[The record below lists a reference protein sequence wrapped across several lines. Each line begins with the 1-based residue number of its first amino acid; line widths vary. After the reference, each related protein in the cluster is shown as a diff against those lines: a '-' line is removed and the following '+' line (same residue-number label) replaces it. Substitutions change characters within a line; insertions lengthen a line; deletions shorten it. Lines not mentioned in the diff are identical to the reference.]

1 MNKTS
6 NVKAINK
13 ASILQTIYK
22 EQSMTKSQ
30 LASALGLTIVT
41 INNLVAELVDSGIC
55 IETGNIS
62 NGGRK
67 AAVYGINNEYGC
79 IIGLNLTRT
88 EIICSVYDVSL
99 NEVLPRVTVKNDI
112 LDVITSL
119 DCIKSML
126 RDTIK
131 KLSGNNILG
140 IGLTIPGRASDE
152 GLIINIPD
160 YPQWNSVD
168 IKSALS
174 DITET
179 PIYVDNDV
187 NAMLLSSKWTGL
199 IGDADSFVYLQT
211 DDGLG
216 AGFMFRKRIFY
227 GSNNQGC
234 EIGHI
239 SISPDGPLCR
249 CGRRGC
255 LQAYIGKEELLRRIG
270 KSGRSDIRGIDD
282 AIIACKNGDSE
293 ILNAFI
299 ETTSYICMAIRDAV
313 MLFDP
318 ELIILQNQ
326 WMNQIPELF
335 SYAQK
340 TIYDSKT
347 DRDGLPVRPKLAIT
361 LNRSKKVAESA
372 ASCIVLNKVLRH
384 FEE

>member
-13 ASILQTIYK
+13 ASILQLIYK
-22 EQSMTKSQ
+22 EQSKTKSQ
-30 LASALGLTIVT
+30 LASELGLTIVT
-41 INNLVAELVDSGIC
+41 INNLVTELVNTGIC
-55 IETGNIS
+55 IEKGFVS
-62 NGGRK
+62 NGGRR
-67 AAVYGINNEYGC
+67 AAIYGINGDYGC
-79 IIGLNLTRT
+79 IIGVSLTRS

-99 NEVLPRVTVKNDI
+99 KEVLPRFQIENDI
-112 LDVITSL
+112 SNVITSL
-119 DCIKSML
+119 DRIRSII
-126 RDTIK
+126 RNTIE
-131 KLSGNNILG
+131 KLKGNNILG
-140 IGLTIPGRASDE
+140 IGMTVPGRTSDE
-152 GLIINIPD
+152 GVVINIPD

-168 IKSALS
+168 IKNALS
-174 DITET
+174 DISDLPVYT
-179 PIYVDNDV
+179 DNDV

-199 IGDADSFVYLQT
+199 VGDADSFVYLQT

-216 AGFMFRKRIFY
+216 AGFMFRKRVFY

-239 SISPDGPLCR
+239 SISPDGPLCK

-255 LQAYIGKEELLRRIG
+255 LQAYINDEEIIRRIE
-270 KSGRSDIRGIDD
+270 SDDIKNVD
-282 AIIACKNGDSE
+282 AAISVCKKGNKAV
-293 ILNAFI
+293 LNAFI
-299 ETTSYICMAIRDAV
+299 DTTAYICMAIRDAV

-318 ELIILQNQ
+318 ELIILQNK
-326 WMNQIPELF
+326 WMNELPELF
-335 SYAQK
+335 SYVQK

-347 DRDGLPVRPKLAIT
+347 DRDGLPIRPKLSVV